1 MFIILMIEVQL
12 ENIQQAI
19 ILQNIAEPLC
29 ISHLVYALHQH
40 SLFCVPGP
48 PK

>member
-1 MFIILMIEVQL
+1 MFIILMIEALL

-19 ILQNIAEPLC
+19 ILQNIAEPLY

-40 SLFCVPGP
+40 SLFRVFGP